1 MRLMGKKVPDKN
13 IIGNVIM
20 LPTTL
25 AVSVL
30 FVTVPTSIPSEQN
43 IIGPRIKNGM
53 SQTIRVMS
61 VRMMCASNT
70 KIPTAAMSKKEITD
84 KKMYHNTFDAN
95 HSSLVSGVKDNC
107 LNSLFF
113 LYSEEMFTIENIGI
127 TCYQG
132 ISSYALLAMPLFIL
146 TGDHGEAFGEHGF
159 KGHGSPPYEEQI
171 RVPLIMK
178 FPHSEFRGR
187 TDAIAQ
193 HIDIIPKEIL
203 KK

>member
-113 LYSEEMFTIENIGI
+113 LYSEEMFTIENIGL
-127 TCYQG
+127 
-132 ISSYALLAMPLFIL
+132 ISIENPMSPGTRKSMS
-146 TGDHGEAFGEHGF
+146 FGCSE
-159 KGHGSPPYEEQI
+159 PRDAEYIPI
-171 RVPLIMK
+171 MCVPL
-178 FPHSEFRGR
+178 
-187 TDAIAQ
+187 
-193 HIDIIPKEIL
+193 
-203 KK
+203 